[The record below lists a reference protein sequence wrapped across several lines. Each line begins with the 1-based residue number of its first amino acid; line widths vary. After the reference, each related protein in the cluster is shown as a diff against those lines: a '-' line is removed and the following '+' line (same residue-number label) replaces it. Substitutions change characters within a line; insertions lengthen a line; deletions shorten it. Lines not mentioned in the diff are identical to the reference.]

1 MFIEYLLILSYLIIV
16 CLLGFILFYIS
27 WFFSTTILGRRRFAI
42 YECGF
47 RAFSGN
53 YKPFTA
59 QYYIIALIFLLFD
72 IELLYMFPWL
82 LTLKYNILQ
91 KSFFILWVFSFFLI
105 ISYLYE
111 ILKGSLKWYD
121 GSNQIALKRK
131 LNQYRSIN

>member
-1 MFIEYLLILSYLIIV
+1 MFILVYLLIASV
-16 CLLGFILFYIS
+16 LGLILFYLS
-27 WFFSTTILGRRRFAI
+27 WFFGTRLLGRRRFAI

-47 RAFSGN
+47 RSLSGN

-72 IELLYMFPWL
+72 IELLYMFPFL
-82 LTLKYNILQ
+82 LILKTSLIQ
-91 KSFFILWVFSFFLI
+91 KSFFILWLFSFFLI

-121 GSNQIALKRK
+121 GFNQISLKKK
-131 LNQYRSIN
+131 LTQYRYINKS